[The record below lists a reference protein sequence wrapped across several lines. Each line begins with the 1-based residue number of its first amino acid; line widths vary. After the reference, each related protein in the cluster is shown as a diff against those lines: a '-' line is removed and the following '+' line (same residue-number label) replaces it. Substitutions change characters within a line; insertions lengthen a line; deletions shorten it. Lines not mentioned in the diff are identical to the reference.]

1 MMRIFFNEHFTLK
14 NNHFNPL
21 KVKPDQK
28 LYLLYLTDS
37 ISKNVRGNYIQI
49 FEKAIVANFEDAF
62 KANVR
67 ILLPLLPSQPFLLD
81 KSRHQKE
88 AVFPEKIVAGAVQRC
103 DSQTP
108 RPANSNGRSWLA
120 NNWSN
125 SARIRA

>member
-1 MMRIFFNEHFTLK
+1 MNSK
-14 NNHFNPL
+14 NIHSNLL

-67 ILLPLLPSQPFLLD
+67 VFLPLLASQLF
-81 KSRHQKE
+81 R
-88 AVFPEKIVAGAVQRC
+88 
-103 DSQTP
+103 
-108 RPANSNGRSWLA
+108 
-120 NNWSN
+120 
-125 SARIRA
+125 